1 MPVVD
6 ASVAIDWVAPGVDPS
21 LPSIA
26 VLDRPADQGDDQGDD
41 LIAPRLFAEEVA
53 NALLTGIRRGRWSG
67 TAADEG
73 WALFRRLP
81 VRFIDDERD
90 LERAWDLARR
100 YDAHPVYGMLYVA
113 LAERRRTQ
121 LITAD
126 EALRRRLRGLD
137 WIVSPE
143 AFVAGRR

>member
-26 VLDRPADQGDDQGDD
+26 VLDRPADQGDD

-67 TAADEG
+67 VSSAADEG
-73 WALFRRLP
+73 
-81 VRFIDDERD
+81 
-90 LERAWDLARR
+90 
-100 YDAHPVYGMLYVA
+100 YDMLYVA

>member
-26 VLDRPADQGDDQGDD
+26 VLDRLADQGDD

-53 NALLTGIRRGRWSG
+53 NALLTGIRLGRWSG
-67 TAADEG
+67 AAADGGYE
-73 WALFRRLP
+73 
-81 VRFIDDERD
+81 
-90 LERAWDLARR
+90 
-100 YDAHPVYGMLYVA
+100 MLYVA

-126 EALRRRLRGLD
+126 EALRRRLRDLD